1 MADIQHGALSKMIVE
16 GDLRTFIDARITVDF
31 FPDEKWRK
39 VYLWLQNHWKKYST
53 PATADEVQRAY
64 PTYTWLEN
72 DPQPTQYY
80 VDALRERREYSIF
93 VEAVQQASNAMLD
106 DDEPDKNEIIR
117 RVLHSALVQA
127 TTETGSSK
135 DIDIVSGYAD
145 ILYRLGERRENPG
158 MLRGITTGFDGI
170 DFVTGGL
177 QPEQFIVITGV
188 PKSGK
193 SSFLLY
199 MALKVFLAGK
209 IPLFIGFEMSN
220 QEQQDRLTS
229 LISGVS
235 LTSILNGTTSL
246 HEWGRIRRAFKALK
260 GLQPFILSADSTS
273 TTTVSAVQAKIA
285 DIQPDVVFVDGI
297 YMMESDRLNPRDF
310 PKGSAQVLTDISRS
324 FKQLAQA
331 AQLPI
336 VVSTQSLVSRA
347 RGGLTLASIGYT
359 SAFGQD
365 ADVILGVERQADSN
379 ISKFHVMESRSGP
392 RKDVYVEWD
401 WTRGHVGE
409 IDSSVWTPQAR
420 AASKGKNFGNP

>member
-39 VYLWLQNHWKKYST
+39 VYRFLLDHWRKYST
-53 PATADEVQRAY
+53 PATTDEVRRSY
-64 PTYTWLEN
+64 PTYMWVED
-72 DPQPTQYY
+72 DPQPSQYY
-80 VDALRERREYSIF
+80 VDALRERREYAIY
-93 VEAVQQASNAMLD
+93 VDAIQRASNAVLD
-106 DDEPDKNEIIR
+106 DEEPDKNVIIR
-117 RVLHSALVQA
+117 RFLHDAIVQA
-127 TTETGSSK
+127 NTEASASS
-135 DIDIVSGYAD
+135 DVNIVASYTD
-145 ILYRLGERRENPG
+145 ILYRLGQRRDNPG

-199 MALKVFLAGK
+199 MALKVFMAGK
-209 IPLFIGFEMSN
+209 VPLFVGFEMSN
-220 QEQQDRLTS
+220 AEQQDRLTS
-229 LISGVS
+229 LMSGVS
-235 LTSILNGTTSL
+235 LTNLLNGTTTRS
-246 HEWGRIRRAFKALK
+246 EWRKVNSAYKALH
-260 GLQPFILSADSTS
+260 GMQPFIFSADATS
-273 TTTVSAVQAKIA
+273 STTVSSVQSKIA
-285 DIQPDVVFVDGI
+285 DLRPDVVFVDGI
-297 YMMESDRLNPRDF
+297 YMMESDRLDPKQY
-310 PKGSAQVLTDISRS
+310 PKGSPQVLTDISRS
-324 FKQLAQA
+324 LKQLAQSA
-331 AQLPI
+331 KLPI

-347 RGGLTLASIGYT
+347 KGGLTLSSIGYT

-401 WTRGHVGE
+401 WTRGYVGE
-409 IDSSVWTPQAR
+409 IDSAIWTPQSR
-420 AASKGKNFGNP
+420 AQNQGKNFGTP